1 MNINDIKHIYFV
13 GIGGIG
19 MSALARYCLE
29 RKLNVYGYDKT
40 QTQLSKQLEDEGAII
55 TYIDEPTEIPD
66 PFDFPD
72 STKLVVYTPAIP
84 KNNLILTAFQKKG
97 FSVIKR
103 AQLLGEISSNHFT
116 VAVAG
121 THGKTTTSCLIA
133 HLLNHSTYQFTAILG
148 GISADLQSNYY
159 HKKEGEH
166 YQSRSILV
174 TEADEFDQSFLHLN
188 PNLAVITSTDADH
201 LDVYGEDE
209 AVRLS
214 YQKFA
219 NLVSNN
225 VIISDSAIID
235 SKIGLTYGAKGD
247 FSYHNINIEEGK
259 QSFSLKTP
267 SYLIEDITANL
278 PGEHNISN
286 ATAAAAIGYLL
297 NIPELV
303 IKKSISTY
311 QGVQRRF
318 EYLVNNEHGTVIDD
332 YAHHPKELNVL
343 LNSLKRLYPS
353 KKICMIFQP
362 HLYSRTRDFMS
373 EFAEQLSLADEVILM
388 PIYPARELPI
398 NGVSSSILLDQI
410 DNEKKQLL
418 NHQEVIDYIR
428 NTQPELLVLTG
439 AGDINL
445 LRNPIKNIYIVKE

>member
-1 MNINDIKHIYFV
+1 MNINAFKHIYFV

-55 TYIDEPTEIPD
+55 SYKDEPTEIPD
-66 PFDFPD
+66 NFDLPHN
-72 STKLVVYTPAIP
+72 SKLVVYTPAIP
-84 KNNLILTAFQKKG
+84 KDNLILNALQKKG
-97 FSVIKR
+97 FRVIKR

-133 HLLNHSTYQFTAILG
+133 HLLNHSIYQFTAILG
-148 GISADLQSNYY
+148 GISTDLQSNYY

-166 YQSRSILV
+166 YQSKSILV

-225 VIISDSAIID
+225 VIVSDSAIIE
-235 SKIGLTYGAKGD
+235 SKIGLTYGNKGH
-247 FSYHNINIEEGK
+247 FSYESINIEEGK
-259 QSFSLKTP
+259 QTFSLKTP
-267 SYLIEDITANL
+267 SYRIEGITANL

-332 YAHHPKELNVL
+332 YAHHPKEINVL
-343 LNSLKRLYPS
+343 LSSLKRLYPS

-362 HLYSRTRDFMS
+362 HLFSRTRDFMS

-410 DNEKKQLL
+410 DNENKQLL

-428 NTQPELLVLTG
+428 HTQPELLVLTG